1 MAGSKLKGGQLIA
14 KQPIIFNITYT
25 PWKIRN
31 NATAEEREK
40 FVRERPYYEMSD
52 GGNNIYK
59 YMTADRKLNGE
70 NSKSQTRSM
79 IEYFEKNT
87 GVFNGDGVI
96 SQAELKAIQERA
108 KAPKNLWHGFISLN
122 EEMSYKIDSPEK
134 CIHLVKRTFGEFFR
148 DMGLDPK
155 NVDLICA
162 LHKDKPHHLHIHFW
176 FAEKE
181 PKCKYRK
188 RELEYRHKGKISKP
202 VLDRMHVRLN
212 AFVSERYKKL
222 YMTRD
227 EALREL
233 KKITFTTSIVQEDEV
248 RKALI
253 DLAKTIPK
261 DASFAYG
268 KKDMEP
274 YRKQVDEVVRKLLLF
289 DKRARKADLKFSD
302 QLFEY
307 EKQVKPIFAKDMFKK
322 DMFKNEFVESFGNY
336 RVSPDTVTLIDE
348 IDVDYKR
355 RQGNIVLRAVKNI
368 KPEIYERK
376 GRHKVNDNNLK
387 RRLSISHR
395 KVGKLIGNFLSSF
408 GQDSEYLTRDFSDRL
423 QEIEKQMQDER
434 EEAEAKAAS
443 SKYDRG
449 K

>member
-25 PWKIRN
+25 PWKIRS
-31 NATAEEREK
+31 NATAEERER
-40 FVRERPYYEMSD
+40 FESERPYYEMSD

>member
-1 MAGSKLKGGQLIA
+1 MAGSKLKGGQNIA

-25 PWKIRN
+25 PWKIRS
-31 NATAEEREK
+31 NATAEERER
-40 FVRERPYYEMSD
+40 FARERPYYEMSD
-52 GGNNIYK
+52 SGNNIYK

-96 SQAELKAIQERA
+96 SQKELKAIQERA

-122 EEMSYKIDSPEK
+122 EDMSYKIDSPEK

-233 KKITFTTSIVQEDEV
+233 KKITFTTSIVREDEV

-253 DLAKTIPK
+253 ELAKTIPK

-268 KKDMEP
+268 RKDMAP

-289 DKRARKADLKFSD
+289 DKRAREADLAFSK

-307 EKQVKPIFAKDMFKK
+307 EKQVKPIFAKDVFRKDVFKK
-322 DMFKNEFVESFGNY
+322 EFVESFGNY
-336 RVSPDTVTLIDE
+336 RVSLDTVTLIDE
-348 IDVDYKR
+348 IDADYKR
-355 RQGNIVLRAVKNI
+355 RQGNIVLRAVKSI
-368 KPEIYERK
+368 KPKIYERK
-376 GRHKVNDNNLK
+376 GRHRVNDNNLK
-387 RRLSISHR
+387 KRLSISHR
-395 KVGKLIGNFLSSF
+395 KVSKLICGFLSSF

-423 QEIEKQMQDER
+423 QEIEKQMQAER
-434 EEAEAKAAS
+434 EEAEAKAANP
-443 SKYDRG
+443 KYDWG

>member
-25 PWKIRN
+25 PWKIRS

-40 FVRERPYYEMSD
+40 FGRERPYYEMSD

-96 SQAELKAIQERA
+96 SLKELKAIQERA
-108 KAPKNLWHGFISLN
+108 NSPKNLWHGFISLN

-181 PKCKYRK
+181 PKSKYRK

-253 DLAKTIPK
+253 DLAKAIPK
-261 DASFAYG
+261 EASFAYG

-289 DKRARKADLKFSD
+289 DKRARKADLKFSAK
-302 QLFEY
+302 LFEY
-307 EKQVKPIFAKDMFKK
+307 EKQVKPLFAKDVFKK
-322 DMFKNEFVESFGNY
+322 DVFKKEFVESFGNY

-348 IDVDYKR
+348 IDADYKR
-355 RQGNIVLRAVKNI
+355 RQGNIVLRAVKSI

-376 GRHKVNDNNLK
+376 RRHRVNDNNLK
-387 RRLSISHR
+387 RRMSISHR
-395 KVGKLIGNFLSSF
+395 KVSKLIGGFLSSF

-423 QEIEKQMQDER
+423 QEIEKQMQAER
-434 EEAEAKAAS
+434 EEAEAKAANP
-443 SKYDRG
+443 KYDWG